1 MTHDLILHQYPGS
14 PFSEKL
20 RLVFGFKG
28 LDWAAVT
35 VPVVMPKPDLTALTG
50 GYRRTPVLQIGADL
64 YCDTELA
71 ARVIDRLHPQPPL
84 FPAGQPL
91 APLLAQWADS
101 TLFWAVIPYAMQPP
115 GAMALFGQAPA
126 ETMKAF
132 AADRAPFT
140 AGLPRQTP
148 RDATVALEHY
158 LARLEAQLAAGGP
171 FLFGAAP
178 GIADFSVAHCLWF
191 LRLAGPLATIVDR
204 RPALARWL
212 DGMLAFGHGRKRRL
226 ESAEALAIAAAAGGH
241 APTAVEPGLGFE
253 AGVALTVTPIDYGRD
268 PVSGT
273 LVGLSADEVVLARD
287 DERAGRV
294 HVHFP
299 RIGFQIKEQQQ

>member
-1 MTHDLILHQYPGS
+1 MNDLILHQYPGS

-20 RLVFGFKG
+20 RLIFGWKR
-28 LDWAAVT
+28 LDWVAVT

-64 YCDTELA
+64 YCDTALA
-71 ARVIDRLHPQPPL
+71 ARVIDRLRPAPPL
-84 FPAGQPL
+84 YPAAHPL

-115 GAMALFGQAPA
+115 GAMAIFGNQPA
-126 ETMKAF
+126 EVMKAF

-148 RDATVALEHY
+148 RDATVALSAY
-158 LARLEAQLAAGGP
+158 LDRLEAQVAAGGP

-178 GIADFSVAHCLWF
+178 TIADFSVAHCLWF
-191 LRLAGPLATIVDR
+191 LRLAGPLAAILDA
-204 RPALARWL
+204 RPALSHWL
-212 DGMLAFGHGRKRRL
+212 DAMLAFGHGGRRRMD
-226 ESAEALAIAAAAGGH
+226 SAEALAVAAAATGH

-253 AGVALTVTPIDYGRD
+253 AGAALTVAAIDYGVD
-268 PVSGT
+268 PVAGT
-273 LVGLSADEVVLARD
+273 LVGLSADEVVLARH
-287 DERAGRV
+287 DERAGTV

-299 RIGFQIKEQQQ
+299 RIGFQIKEQR